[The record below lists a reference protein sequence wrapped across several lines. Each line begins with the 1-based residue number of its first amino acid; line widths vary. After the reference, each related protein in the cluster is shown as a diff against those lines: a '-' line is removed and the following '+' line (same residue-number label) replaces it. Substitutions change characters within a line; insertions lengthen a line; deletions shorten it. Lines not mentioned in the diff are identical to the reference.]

1 MTDPELIR
9 SSCCADHRIR
19 IADAAVVAA
28 VEISAAHIPDRYL
41 PDKAIDL
48 IDEAA
53 SHLKL
58 EAESVPLDVAAAE
71 QALVRLQIEH
81 HAFREEEGDV
91 AEHRREWLA
100 TEFAQLSTE
109 TRVLRERWETE
120 KRLVARVNDLLREEE
135 AARAEEDQARRAGN
149 LTRVAELAYR
159 VLPEISR
166 RIEAL
171 QDELKLARVAGTLL
185 RDVVTVQ
192 DVAAVAASWTGKPVD
207 VLLGTSSSAR

>member
-1 MTDPELIR
+1 M
-9 SSCCADHRIR
+9 
-19 IADAAVVAA
+19 VAA

-53 SHLKL
+53 SHLKH

-81 HAFREEEGDV
+81 HAFRQEEGDV